1 MGLLLSAASR
11 RGVGAAGAPAVC
23 WVPDSASVQVA
34 AGPEYVAGPLWRALW
49 GVHHRA
55 LWAMP
60 VSAPV
65 LRLGPDGPGGLH
77 PLRTGGSYQTRS
89 LRLRADDGREFVL
102 RSVDKDARLALPAG
116 WVRGL
121 LGPLMR
127 DQTSAGHPY
136 GAYVAARL
144 A

>member
-1 MGLLLSAASR
+1 M
-11 RGVGAAGAPAVC
+11 
-23 WVPDSASVQVA
+23 QVA
-34 AGPEYVAGPLWRALW
+34 AVPEYATGPLWRVLW

-55 LWAMP
+55 LWATP

-65 LRLGPDGPGGLH
+65 LRLGPAGPGGLH
-77 PLRTGGSYQTRS
+77 PLRAGGSHQTRS
-89 LRLRADDGREFVL
+89 LRLRTDDGREFVL

-121 LGPLMR
+121 LEPLMR
-127 DQTSAGHPY
+127 DQTSAGYPY
-136 GAYVAARL
+136 GAYVVAWLAQAAGYCTPR